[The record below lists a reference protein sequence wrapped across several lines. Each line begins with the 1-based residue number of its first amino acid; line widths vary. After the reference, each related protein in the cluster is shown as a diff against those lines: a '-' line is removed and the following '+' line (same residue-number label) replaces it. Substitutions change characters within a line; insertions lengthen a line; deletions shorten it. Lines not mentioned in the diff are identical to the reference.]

1 MATAVAIR
9 LTVRATKSARPNLAP
24 PAGRARIFLT
34 TSPPQ
39 FDFPDTCEEG
49 WFVPLASL
57 PKGALRLPIRRFVKL
72 LGSFFKAC
80 GIRASL
86 VKH

>member
-9 LTVRATKSARPNLAP
+9 LTMRATKSARPNLAP
-24 PAGRARIFLT
+24 PAGRARYFL

-39 FDFPDTCEEG
+39 FDFTDTCEEG

-57 PKGALRLPIRRFVKL
+57 PKGALRLPIKRFVKL
-72 LGSFFKAC
+72 LSSFFKASPI
-80 GIRASL
+80 GASL
-86 VKH
+86 V